1 MVFKKLGDDELDA
14 VVNVRLTSSEKERLK
29 LDADIAGL
37 SMSALVRARYFGRPI
52 VAHADLVT
60 IRQLNRLTAMLKTAS
75 TESGG
80 ACSADTAAAI
90 AEISETIK
98 AIAASKKPVASKR

>member
-14 VVNVRLTSSEKERLK
+14 VVNVRLTSSEKARLK

-37 SMSALVRARYFGRPI
+37 SMSALVRARYFGRPL

-60 IRQLNRLTAMLKTAS
+60 IRQLNRLTALLKTANS
-75 TESGG
+75 ESGG
-80 ACSADTAAAI
+80 AYSADTAAAI
-90 AEISETIK
+90 AEISEAIK